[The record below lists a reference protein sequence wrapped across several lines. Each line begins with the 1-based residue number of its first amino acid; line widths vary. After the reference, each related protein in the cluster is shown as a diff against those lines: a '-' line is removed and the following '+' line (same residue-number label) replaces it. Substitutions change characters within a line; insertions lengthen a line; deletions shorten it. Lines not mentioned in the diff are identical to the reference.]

1 MTEEQIMRKLL
12 EKENYD
18 GSESLAFL
26 RDRGLVDYREYTAYT
41 YQTRYGDY
49 IGNDAIDDSE
59 DLVFHIIADQN
70 FDEFMEE
77 FIDYYVDEDLQEQFS
92 DEGLT
97 NKEIAMRLLNK

>member
-1 MTEEQIMRKLL
+1 MTEEQIMQKLL

-18 GSESLAFL
+18 DNESLSFL
-26 RDRGLVDYREYTAYT
+26 RDRGLVDYHEYTAYT
-41 YQTRYGDY
+41 YETRYGDY
-49 IGNDAIDDSE
+49 IGNSEVNDSNE
-59 DLVFHIIADQN
+59 LVEQIIADQD